1 MELQVDRVPTFEYSA
16 KIDAQCRQLSAYLR
30 DCRNISNRSVKI
42 RLHKISRLKSIHST
56 LLIESN
62 GLTLNTMRDLING
75 KTVEGPFDEIVE
87 AKNAIAAYGLMDKV
101 DLSSEEDFLKV
112 ESVMMWA
119 LVPANGYRDGMVGV
133 YNGSE
138 WEYIAPPAE
147 KVPELMSKLFGWF
160 EGTGYPPFVSGAIMH
175 FYIESIHPFR
185 DGNGRMGRIWHN
197 GILKRMDRT
206 FSLVSIED
214 LIRENQQTYYDV
226 LKACQQ
232 DMDCTPFVE
241 FCLDLLIQRLARISE
256 LSDERIAAVLSK
268 MDDGFVSASVLMRKL
283 GLSNRSNFLKN
294 YLRPAIACGFVEMSD
309 PEHPHAHDQK
319 YRSNLF

>member
-1 MELQVDRVPTFEYSA
+1 MELQVDQIPTFNYSIT
-16 KIDAQCRQLSAYLR
+16 IDTKCKQLSAYLK

-62 GLTLNTMRDLING
+62 GLTLDTMRDLING

-87 AKNAIAAYGLMDKV
+87 AKNAIAAYNLMDKV

-112 ESVMMWA
+112 ESVMMWG

-147 KVPELMSKLFGWF
+147 MVPEMIDRLFGWF
-160 EGTGYPPFVSGAIMH
+160 KGTGYPPFITGAIIH
-175 FYIESIHPFR
+175 AYIEFIHPFR

-197 GILKRMDRT
+197 EILKRSEKV
-206 FSLVSIED
+206 FSLISIED

-241 FCLDLLIQRLARISE
+241 FCLDLLITRLAQISE
-256 LSDERIAAVLSK
+256 LSNDKVAEVLSK
-268 MDDGFVSASVLMRKL
+268 MDDGFVSASDLMKKL
-283 GLSNRSNFLKN
+283 RLNNRSNFLKN

-309 PEHPHAHDQK
+309 PGHPHAHDQR